1 MRNKNKLKIKGRYLY
16 FCEYNPFIAERFR
29 LRKVRI
35 RMATFTS
42 NDTLLIVGDDFR
54 EEIPA
59 QNANDD
65 EFSIHVLMAYEKEK
79 IIATSKQDIARFI
92 RKIHIFL
99 QTHGFILHHKIDAY
113 SSGAVYRKYLNKLK
127 RL

>member
-1 MRNKNKLKIKGRYLY
+1 MRNKNKLKIKGRCLY
-16 FCEYNPFIAERFR
+16 FCEYNPFIFERFK

-35 RMATFTS
+35 RMATLTS
-42 NDTLLIVGDDFR
+42 SDTLLIVGDDFR

-65 EFSIHVLMAYEKEK
+65 EFSIHLSMDYNKEK

-92 RKIHIFL
+92 RKMYISSQVEEFITHRFSMGIYLYKKFL
-99 QTHGFILHHKIDAY
+99 D
-113 SSGAVYRKYLNKLK
+113 KLK

>member
-1 MRNKNKLKIKGRYLY
+1 MRNKNKNKLKIKGRYLY
-16 FCEYNPFIAERFR
+16 VCEYTPFIAEKFR

-65 EFSIHVLMAYEKEK
+65 EFSIHLLMDYNKEK

-92 RKIHIFL
+92 RKMYISWQAVAFI
-99 QTHGFILHHKIDAY
+99 THHLPMYGYYESYIT
-113 SSGAVYRKYLNKLK
+113 KLK

>member
-16 FCEYNPFIAERFR
+16 FCEYNPFIFERFK

-35 RMATFTS
+35 RMATLTS
-42 NDTLLIVGDDFR
+42 SDTLLIVGDDFR

-65 EFSIHVLMAYEKEK
+65 EFSIHLLVPYNGEK

-92 RKIHIFL
+92 RKMYISSQAELFVAHRFSMGIYLYKKFL
-99 QTHGFILHHKIDAY
+99 D
-113 SSGAVYRKYLNKLK
+113 KLK

>member
-16 FCEYNPFIAERFR
+16 FCEYNPFIIERFK

-35 RMATFTS
+35 RMATFTN

-65 EFSIHVLMAYEKEK
+65 EFSIHLLIPYNREK
-79 IIATSKQDIARFI
+79 IIATSKQDIAKFI
-92 RKIHIFL
+92 RETYISW
-99 QTHGFILHHKIDAY
+99 QAEAFIAHRFSTGTCLYKNF
-113 SSGAVYRKYLNKLK
+113 LNKLK

>member
-16 FCEYNPFIAERFR
+16 FCEYNPFIFERFKI
-29 LRKVRI
+29 RKVRI
-35 RMATFTS
+35 RMATLTS
-42 NDTLLIVGDDFR
+42 SDTLLIVGDDFR

-65 EFSIHVLMAYEKEK
+65 EFSIHLSMDYNKEK

-92 RKIHIFL
+92 RKMYISSQVEEFI
-99 QTHGFILHHKIDAY
+99 THRFSMGNYLYKNF
-113 SSGAVYRKYLNKLK
+113 LNKLK

>member
-1 MRNKNKLKIKGRYLY
+1 MY
-16 FCEYNPFIAERFR
+16 FCEYNPFIFERFK

-35 RMATFTS
+35 RMATLTS
-42 NDTLLIVGDDFR
+42 SDTLLIVGDDFR
-54 EEIPA
+54 EEILA

-65 EFSIHVLMAYEKEK
+65 EFSIHLLMDYNKEK

-92 RKIHIFL
+92 RKMYISS
-99 QTHGFILHHKIDAY
+99 QAEEFIAHRFSMGNYLYKNF
-113 SSGAVYRKYLNKLK
+113 LNKLK

>member
-1 MRNKNKLKIKGRYLY
+1 MRNKNKIKIKGRYLY
-16 FCEYNPFIAERFR
+16 VCEYNPFIAERFR

-35 RMATFTS
+35 RMATLIS

-65 EFSIHVLMAYEKEK
+65 EFSIHLLVPYNKER
-79 IIATSKQDIARFI
+79 IIATSKQDIATFI
-92 RKIHIFL
+92 RKMYISWQAVAFI
-99 QTHGFILHHKIDAY
+99 THHLPIDGY
-113 SSGAVYRKYLNKLK
+113 YKSYITKLK

>member
-16 FCEYNPFIAERFR
+16 FCEYKPFFLQKLIM
-29 LRKVRI
+29 RKVRI
-35 RMATFTS
+35 RMATFTN
-42 NDTLLIVGDDFR
+42 NDTLLIVGHDFR

-65 EFSIHVLMAYEKEK
+65 EFSIHFLMAFNEEK
-79 IIATSKQDIARFI
+79 IITTSKQDIARFI
-92 RKIHIFL
+92 RKLYIPS
-99 QTHGFILHHKIDAY
+99 QTVASFTTNQFTKNALI
-113 SSGAVYRKYLNKLK
+113 YRSYITKLK

>member
-16 FCEYNPFIAERFR
+16 FCEYNPFYFERFK
-29 LRKVRI
+29 LRKVRV

-65 EFSIHVLMAYEKEK
+65 EFSIHLLMDYNKEK

-92 RKIHIFL
+92 RKMYISSQAEKFIAHRFSMGIYLYKNFL
-99 QTHGFILHHKIDAY
+99 D
-113 SSGAVYRKYLNKLK
+113 KLK